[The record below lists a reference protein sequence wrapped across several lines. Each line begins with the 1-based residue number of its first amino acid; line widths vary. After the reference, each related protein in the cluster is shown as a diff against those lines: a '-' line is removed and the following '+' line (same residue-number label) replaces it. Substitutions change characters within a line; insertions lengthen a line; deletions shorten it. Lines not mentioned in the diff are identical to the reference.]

1 MPATKGKRSTYK
13 VLRKRF
19 TKRRGYG
26 SKFITKVAAYA
37 PTVHKFKEV
46 CELTSQFNISAPAGG
61 NGYGLMSFK
70 LNHLTNATNFKSMFD
85 LYRITGVKIR
95 ILPAFDNSDLINQ
108 GGLAGAALTIPK
120 LILAPNRSP
129 WAVAPISVAD
139 LLNDDGVKTYQ
150 ATREIKMYLNNPAP
164 RLVDGAGTGM
174 PIQLPLSKF
183 WLSTG
188 GNGQLVDQ
196 SNVEYYGIRWALD
209 NQNSTI
215 GTTNYKVYATYY
227 FKLKEQD

>member
-13 VLRKRF
+13 GLRKRF
-19 TKRRGYG
+19 TKNRGFG
-26 SKFITKVAAYA
+26 SRFRVSYAPYA

-46 CELTSQFNISAPAGG
+46 CELTGAFNISAPAGG

-70 LNHLTNATNFKSMFD
+70 LNDLTNASNFKSMFD
-85 LYRITGVKIR
+85 LYRITGVKLR

-108 GGLAGAALTIPK
+108 GGLAGAALSIPK

-129 WAVAPISVAD
+129 WSVPPVSVAD
-139 LLNDDGVKTYQ
+139 VLNDDGVKTYQ
-150 ATREIKMYLNNPAP
+150 ASREIKVYINNPAP

-174 PIQLPLSKF
+174 PIQTSLSKF

-196 SNVEYYGIRWALD
+196 SSVEYYGVRWALD
-209 NQNSTI
+209 NGASTI
-215 GTTNYKVYATYY
+215 GTANYKVYATYY